1 MEGYINGILPTM
13 QHENEAFGKDLET
26 ESNILET
33 NKQTKNLSKSNENIV
48 ESL

>member
-33 NKQTKNLSKSNENIV
+33 NKQKTSVSQMKI
-48 ESL
+48 